1 MKCMANSDP
10 LFFLPCLLLG
20 LVGANGR
27 GKSTL
32 LKMIASKDLKLP
44 PRIDFLYVEQEV
56 VADNTPAV
64 EAVLK
69 ADKLRW
75 DLMEEERVLMKK
87 VDAGDESNEV
97 LERLGA
103 VVEELTNMGADA
115 MEAKARRILYG
126 LGFTMEMQ
134 TKPTKMFSGG
144 WRMRIS
150 LARALFVEPT
160 LLMLVRAAYILSF
173 TCLPPTVSLTTH
185 HFSLHN

>member
-1 MKCMANSDP
+1 
-10 LFFLPCLLLG
+10 
-20 LVGANGR
+20 
-27 GKSTL
+27 
-32 LKMIASKDLKLP
+32 MIASQDLKLP

-64 EAVLK
+64 EAVLR
-69 ADKLRW
+69 ADKRRW
-75 DLMEEERVLMKK
+75 ELMEEEKALMEK
-87 VDAGDESNEV
+87 VDAGDESMEV
-97 LERLGA
+97 IDRLGV

-160 LLMLVRAAYILSF
+160 RKLLQAF
-173 TCLPPTVSLTTH
+173 H
-185 HFSLHN
+185 